1 MNRKIVPAVWFQNK
15 LNPAPASVA
24 RPAVLELMES
34 QLARVTGG
42 LIGSGDSTTYVNGG
56 IPNDTSDN

>member
-1 MNRKIVPAVWFQNK
+1 MHRKIVPAVWFQNK
-15 LNPAPASVA
+15 LNPAPAAVT

-34 QLARVTGG
+34 QLAQVAGG
-42 LIGSGDSTTYVNGG
+42 MIPVDSTTYVNGG